1 MYMFPNRKASFALH
15 FKNVHFSRIFLCGQA
30 RVRTHLSS
38 SNFTT
43 FHDFFHD
50 FCEFFKTLGVAV
62 SFKNSKS
69 VLTFE
74 HFFTL
79 NSSTDT
85 NSGIHQNACRLPCL
99 ITPLYLIIIVFA
111 LSTAVNN
118 LSNKTSIFHD
128 FQGPTIKFHDFPG
141 LEIKFLNSMTL
152 QVFHD
157 LYEPWW
163 MWSAFPNW
171 IY

>member
-1 MYMFPNRKASFALH
+1 MWL
-15 FKNVHFSRIFLCGQA
+15 VHVCLPKGKLLLLCILKTYIFHTYSCVD
-30 RVRTHLSS
+30 RVRTHLYSANS
-38 SNFTT
+38 IT
-43 FHDFFHD
+43 FHDFFQ
-50 FCEFFKTLGVAV
+50 FFKTLGVPV
-62 SFKNSKS
+62 SFKNSKRI
-69 VLTFE
+69 LAFE

-99 ITPLYLIIIVFA
+99 TTPLYLLIIVFA

-141 LEIKFLNSMTL
+141 LEIKFLNSMAL
-152 QVFHD
+152 QGFHD

-163 MWSAFPNW
+163 MWSAFP
-171 IY
+171 Y